1 MAGESILVVDDNAT
15 NAKLI
20 FFLLKKRGYDVRCA
34 ASGEETLALLKEFRP
49 ALILM
54 DIQMPG
60 MDGFEL
66 SRRLK
71 ADPATRDII
80 LIAVTAYAMKG
91 DEQRVREAGCD
102 GYLAKP
108 IDTRALPQ
116 LLVQLGA
123 DLALEQGAQG
133 DPAALRHRLDRVDG
147 RGEHVREDCRR
158 ALRRDRLL
166 FQQPDLQRLVE
177 HRAQAFTGPQRA
189 AQIVE

>member
-108 IDTRALPQ
+108 IDTRALPG
-116 LLVQLGA
+116 VIA
-123 DLALEQGAQG
+123 SYLART
-133 DPAALRHRLDRVDG
+133 PA
-147 RGEHVREDCRR
+147 
-158 ALRRDRLL
+158 
-166 FQQPDLQRLVE
+166 P
-177 HRAQAFTGPQRA
+177 
-189 AQIVE
+189 